1 MQWIGNRLRRHL
13 PDRHER
19 RYYGALGGLALMA
32 PLSLGAML
40 WLLPTAQGQVADNWY
55 TDGANGVLQV
65 RGALTESACR
75 LEMESAWQDI
85 SLGEIGTGRLQK
97 VGDRGTPV
105 AFELRLQDCL
115 RSPTGSRDAHTG
127 ALSWASNQPAVSVS
141 FRAVQDADNPQ
152 LVKAQG
158 VAGLGLRLEDG
169 RGQDVRLGSR
179 GEPLL
184 LTPGQNA
191 LSYTVAPERTK
202 AALVAGSYRATLDFS
217 LSYD

>member
-1 MQWIGNRLRRHL
+1 MSDRLRKHL
-13 PDRHER
+13 PERHDWH
-19 RYYGALGGLALMA
+19 YYGALGGLALMV
-32 PLSLGAML
+32 PITLGTML
-40 WLLPTAQGQVADNWY
+40 WLLPAAQGQTADNWY

-85 SLGEIGTGRLQK
+85 SLGEIGTGRLQN
-97 VGDRGTPV
+97 VGDRGMPV
-105 AFELRLQDCL
+105 AFELLLRDCL
-115 RSPTGSRDAHTG
+115 RSPVGSRDSRTG
-127 ALSWASNQPAVSVS
+127 ALTWADNQPAVTVT

-152 LVKAQG
+152 LIKAQG
-158 VAGLGLRLEDG
+158 VAGLGLRLAGG

-191 LSYTVAPERTK
+191 LSYSVAPERTE
-202 AALVAGSYRATLDFS
+202 AHLVAGAYRATVDFS

>member
-13 PDRHER
+13 PDRHEW
-19 RYYGALGGLALMA
+19 RYYGTLGGLALMA
-32 PLSLGAML
+32 PVTLGAML
-40 WLLPTAQGQVADNWY
+40 WLLPAAQGQVADNWY

-75 LEMESAWQDI
+75 LEMASAWQDI
-85 SLGEIGTGRLQK
+85 SLGETGTGRLQN

-105 AFELRLQDCL
+105 AFELLLRDCL
-115 RSPTGSRDAHTG
+115 RSPAGSRDSRTG
-127 ALSWASNQPAVSVS
+127 ALTWANDQPAVTVT
-141 FRAVQDADNPQ
+141 FRAMQDADNPQ

-158 VAGLGLRLEDG
+158 VAGLGLRVADG

-179 GEPLL
+179 GQPLL
-184 LTPGQNA
+184 LTPGQNS
-191 LSYTVAPERTK
+191 LTYRVTPERTQ
-202 AALVAGSYRATLDFS
+202 APLMAGAYRATLDFS

>member
-1 MQWIGNRLRRHL
+1 MQRIGNRLKRHL
-13 PDRHER
+13 PDRHEW

-40 WLLPTAQGQVADNWY
+40 WLLPAAQGQRVDNWY

-85 SLGEIGTGRLQK
+85 SLGEIGTGRLQN

-105 AFELRLQDCL
+105 VFELRLQDCL
-115 RSPTGSRDAHTG
+115 RSPAGNRDAHTG
-127 ALSWASNQPAVSVS
+127 ALSWAANQPAVTVT

-158 VAGLGLRLEDG
+158 VTGLGLRLEDG